1 MLSRLDLDRPALVK
15 EKLLCILADG
25 ENHAKKHHKS
35 KPQRENPYIDKTQEN
50 QYLNTI
56 ESAQNANDSFT
67 YGEKRPSRLP
77 KLQTSH

>member
-25 ENHAKKHHKS
+25 ENHAKKHHGK
-35 KPQRENPYIDKTQEN
+35 KPQRENPYIDKTQQQPEN
-50 QYLNTI
+50 NYLNTI
-56 ESAQNANDSFT
+56 ESMQKVDDSCT

-77 KLQTSH
+77 KL